1 MDQLKSELR
10 GNRGARRKHSFRIL
24 ERVKRL
30 CFAEPNPSDRHLGK
44 LKNTRT
50 TCSTCPACSP
60 EYKDSV
66 KYKQAN
72 EVMACNMAEA
82 ALPPANDI

>member
-10 GNRGARRKHSFRIL
+10 GNRGARRKHFFRIL

-30 CFAEPNPSDRHLGK
+30 CFAEPSPSARHLGM
-44 LKNTRT
+44 LKNTRAM
-50 TCSTCPACSP
+50 CNCPGCSP
-60 EYKDSV
+60 DYKDSV

-72 EVMACNMAEA
+72 EVMACNMAEIDQ
-82 ALPPANDI
+82 PPAHAG